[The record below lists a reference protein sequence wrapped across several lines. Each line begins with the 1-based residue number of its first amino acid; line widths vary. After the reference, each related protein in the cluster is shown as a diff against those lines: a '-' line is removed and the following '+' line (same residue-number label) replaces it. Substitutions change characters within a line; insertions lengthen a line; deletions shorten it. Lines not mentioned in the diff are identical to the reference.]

1 MKATKFNSLTAAN
14 AAARKA
20 HFANG
25 GTLGMWRGCAAT
37 FQDRKHAANKKA
49 CRSNRGED

>member
-1 MKATKFNSLTAAN
+1 MKPYDYTSASQ

-20 HFANG
+20 HFAAG
-25 GTLGMWRGCAAT
+25 GTVGMWRGRAAT

-49 CRSNRGED
+49 CRGRNSREG